1 MNILTSVL
9 KRDLRMS
16 VTQKKKKKSPKKSRK
31 PIFGLADT
39 VIQKNILFF

>member
-16 VTQKKKKKSPKKSRK
+16 VTQKKKKKKSKK
-31 PIFGLADT
+31 
-39 VIQKNILFF
+39 VQKANLWTS